1 MARSDLVNVLIVD
14 DDRSMQR
21 MLSDALA
28 KRGFAVTVERDG
40 EWAVQSFGKKQF
52 DVVILDI
59 LLPALNG
66 YEVAR
71 RIKEHPRGKKV
82 PIIMISGVYKNPVH
96 QKEAVQKH
104 GAFAFLEKPFKL
116 EDLHATMKKA
126 LKDRYPKPKA
136 SAPRPPPPPVEE
148 DEVTGEFMA
157 DEAQREEV
165 KVVEQ
170 QARRSETAS
179 SSDGPVVRGD
189 FHDRSFA
196 ELLAELYRWKAS
208 GALLL
213 RRNKVKKI
221 VYFRAGVPELVKSNL
236 LVECLGRVL
245 VRERLISEAECE
257 ESLKRM
263 KATGRMQ
270 GTVLIEMGCISPHNL
285 NHALQVQLQEKLYD
299 AFRWDDGE
307 YQLNPKVALPPEP
320 LTLGM
325 TAAQLILEGVRRTY
339 DEKRLARALKGLDEK
354 YVHSSHDPLLAL
366 QDAGLGQDE
375 QELMGL
381 IDGHKKISTLRALEV
396 LPRADTDRF
405 LYAMKC
411 AQMIELKD
419 DAAAGKAQP
428 NIARLAEAAAKSR
441 EMQAVPPPLPP
452 APQVKP
458 PPLPRKTPG
467 GALPAQAA
475 RSTTAPALPWD
486 EGAPR
491 AQVSS
496 GNWGGPPFPAPSA
509 PGKKAP
515 KNVAQPVG
523 SLLPE
528 LSEVMSLPKLSSD
541 EGVQRE
547 KLAAKVAGMRKL
559 DYFEIL
565 GVKRDADRETIK
577 RAYFGL
583 AKEFHPD
590 RHFQSASAEVRQLAQ
605 QIYDLVSTAHDT
617 LTDPAERARYVKDLD
632 AGLKKNMN
640 EDVGKILAAEGKFQ
654 RGEEYMRQRN
664 FADAHQAFTEAIEL
678 YADEGEF
685 HAWLGWSQFQLQ
697 PEDTQSAVSSI
708 ERAVSLN
715 PKLDKSYLFLGYI
728 FKATGRPDKA
738 ERQFEKAIQCNPD
751 CTEALREL
759 RLLGHARR

>member
-1 MARSDLVNVLIVD
+1 
-14 DDRSMQR
+14 
-21 MLSDALA
+21 
-28 KRGFAVTVERDG
+28 
-40 EWAVQSFGKKQF
+40 
-52 DVVILDI
+52 
-59 LLPALNG
+59 
-66 YEVAR
+66 
-71 RIKEHPRGKKV
+71 
-82 PIIMISGVYKNPVH
+82 
-96 QKEAVQKH
+96 
-104 GAFAFLEKPFKL
+104 
-116 EDLHATMKKA
+116 
-126 LKDRYPKPKA
+126 
-136 SAPRPPPPPVEE
+136 
-148 DEVTGEFMA
+148 
-157 DEAQREEV
+157 
-165 KVVEQ
+165 
-170 QARRSETAS
+170 
-179 SSDGPVVRGD
+179 
-189 FHDRSFA
+189 
-196 ELLAELYRWKAS
+196 
-208 GALLL
+208 
-213 RRNKVKKI
+213 
-221 VYFRAGVPELVKSNL
+221 
-236 LVECLGRVL
+236 
-245 VRERLISEAECE
+245 
-257 ESLKRM
+257 M

-299 AFRWDDGE
+299 AFRWDEGE

-320 LTLGM
+320 LSLGM
-325 TAAQLILEGVRRTY
+325 TAAQLIVEGVRRTY
-339 DEKRLARALKGLDEK
+339 DDKRLAKALKGLDEK
-354 YVHSSHDPLLAL
+354 YAHPASDPLLAL
-366 QDAGLGQDE
+366 QDAGLAADE
-375 QELMGL
+375 QELMAL
-381 IDGHKKISTLRALEV
+381 VDGHKKVSTLRALEV
-396 LPRADTDRF
+396 LPRLDTDRL

-411 AQMIELKD
+411 AQMLELKD
-419 DAAAGKAQP
+419 EAAAGKAQP

-441 EMQAVPPPLPP
+441 EVQAVAVPPPLPP

-458 PPLPRKTPG
+458 PPLPKRTPG
-467 GALPAQAA
+467 VPMRGAAA
-475 RSTTAPALPWD
+475 SSLPWD
-486 EGAPR
+486 DAPKPPM

-496 GNWGGPPFPAPSA
+496 GNWGSPPPPPLASPQR
-509 PGKKAP
+509 KKAP
-515 KNVAQPVG
+515 NVAQPVG

-565 GVKRDADRETIK
+565 GVKRNADRETIK

-590 RHFQSASAEVRQLAQ
+590 RHFGSASAEVRQLAQ

-654 RGEEYMRQRN
+654 RGEEHMRQRQ
-664 FADAHQAFTEAIEL
+664 FGEAHRAFSEAIAL

-685 HAWLGWSQFQLQ
+685 HAWLGWSHFQLH
-697 PEDTQSAVSSI
+697 PEDTESAVASI